1 MNMLITS
8 LGIAFTLFSTITL
21 GYVSMATMVGPW
33 IAPTLVLLGHCLY
46 SFMKKR
52 TESQQVQD
60 IAIMQAIGAGGGII
74 ATGVGFAL
82 PMLYFLDAPSFNAM
96 LAQPWYFCG
105 ILAILCLVAGALGLW
120 YARWDQAH
128 FMDTQTYRFPVS
140 ELTYNVITSHT
151 QPHLAKN
158 FMLGSLGTLGLCF
171 LRDGFLGFRGII
183 AKTYFLF
190 PSFLGTCGALSIW
203 PTLWAIGF
211 SVGISTALPLFVGLI
226 AKYVVVYPL
235 ANHAY
240 FLPFTLFEPLSSDTF
255 SIAFCS
261 GLIIS
266 EVLAGLPKYFKQW
279 YNKLTSSPL
288 SSLSQLLQPTNSNL
302 AGLVETPHLMELCCI
317 FFSIFLLLRFYSF
330 PLLSQVCLVIFTLF
344 ATKAICQI
352 AGKIGM
358 LPFGRFSTFIVVPLL
373 LVFQLNAIQATI
385 VCVFFDIC
393 AATASDLLFDY
404 KIGDSCALSRKDMFS
419 YQWIG
424 LIVTAASIGII
435 FWLLFTHLHLGSE
448 ALFAQRGKAKALLLQ
463 SLCFDKYIVFCGI
476 LFGWLLKRLK
486 LSSTMVF
493 GGLIMPNS
501 ISIGL
506 ILGGIGTK
514 FVKKPENLQP
524 LCAGIL
530 ASESLWTIITILA
543 KTL

>member
-1 MNMLITS
+1 
-8 LGIAFTLFSTITL
+8 
-21 GYVSMATMVGPW
+21 MATMVGPW

-46 SFMKKR
+46 SFIKNKN
-52 TESQQVQD
+52 EAQQVRD
-60 IAIMQAIGAGGGII
+60 IVIMQAIGAGGGII
-74 ATGVGFAL
+74 ATGIGFAM
-82 PMLYFLDAPSFNAM
+82 PMLYFLDEPLFTSM

-105 ILAILCLVAGALGLW
+105 ILAALCLVAGALGLW
-120 YARWDQAH
+120 YARWDHAH
-128 FMDTQTYRFPVS
+128 FLNTSIYRFPVS

-158 FMLGSLGTLGLCF
+158 FMLGSLGTVILCF
-171 LRDGFLGFRGII
+171 LRDGFWHFKGFIN
-183 AKTYFLF
+183 KTYFF
-190 PSFLGTCGALSIW
+190 DSLSIS

-211 SVGISTALPLFVGLI
+211 SVGISTALPLFIGLI
-226 AKYVVVYPL
+226 AKYVIVYPL
-235 ANHAY
+235 ANHALY
-240 FLPFTLFEPLSSDTF
+240 LPFKLFEPISSDTF

-261 GLIIS
+261 GLIVSELLIS
-266 EVLAGLPKYFKQW
+266 LPGYVAKWRK
-279 YNKLTSSPL
+279 NLTTSTI
-288 SSLSQLLQPTNSNL
+288 SQALWVSTKTSWLKK
-302 AGLVETPHLMELCCI
+302 PHFLEFCSII
-317 FFSIFLLLRFYSF
+317 FGIFLLLRFYSF
-330 PLLSQVCLVIFTLF
+330 PLLAQICLVLFTLF

-373 LVFQLNAIQATI
+373 LIFRLNAVQATI
-385 VCVFFDIC
+385 VCIFFDIC

-404 KIGDSCALSRKDMFS
+404 KIGDLCALNRKDMYT

-435 FWLLFTHLHLGSE
+435 FWLLFTNLHLGSE

-463 SLCFDKYIVFCGI
+463 SLHFDKYIVFCGI

-486 LSSTMVF
+486 ISPTMVF
-493 GGLIMPNS
+493 GGLIMPTS

-514 FVKKPENLQP
+514 LVKKPDNLQP
-524 LCAGIL
+524 LCAGML
-530 ASESLWTIITILA
+530 AAEALWIIITILA